1 MRIAQITSVYLPV
14 PPPSHGGTEWMVYQI
29 CRGLVDRGH
38 EVELFASGDSRTPAA
53 LRWVVERATLLDGDS
68 TLYLDKE
75 YEARNTWNLY
85 AMADRFDIVHGHWP
99 CLAPYFSDRTR
110 APTLLTYAY
119 VEPHLHR
126 FYRENFPAVHP
137 VCISRNQ
144 ARSLGEPDLPVVY
157 NGIDLDAVPFRSEE
171 GEGFVIAGRI
181 VPNKGIAEAIEV
193 ARRLGERLLIVGD
206 TTPYLPWSEAYW
218 RERVEPHVDGD
229 AVRHVRHMENRELVR
244 EMGRAR
250 AFLFPLQW
258 EEPFGLVVA
267 EAMAAGTPV
276 LALRRG
282 SMPELV
288 EDGVTGFL
296 GETLDD
302 LVEAAGGLDRIE
314 RAACRRRVEERFS
327 VGRMVEDYE
336 ALYRRIL
343 DDRGP

>member
-1 MRIAQITSVYLPV
+1 
-14 PPPSHGGTEWMVYQI
+14 MVYQI
-29 CRGLVDRGH
+29 CRGLVERGH
-38 EVELFASGDSRTPAA
+38 QVELFASGDSRTPAA
-53 LRWVVERATLLDGDS
+53 LNAVVEKATLLDPDS

-75 YEARNTWNLY
+75 YEARNAWSLY
-85 AMADRFDIVHGHWP
+85 ARAGEFDIIHGHWP
-99 CLAPYFSDRTR
+99 CLAPYFSDRSRT
-110 APTLLTYAY
+110 PTVLTYAY

-126 FYRENFPAVHP
+126 FYRENFPSLRP

-144 ARSLGEPDLPVVY
+144 AESLGEPDLPVIY
-157 NGIDLDAVPFRSEE
+157 NGIDLETVPFQEGP

-206 TTPYLPWSEAYW
+206 TTPCLPWSEPYW
-218 RERVEPHVDGD
+218 RERVEPYVDGD

-244 EMGRAR
+244 AMGKGR

-267 EAMAAGTPV
+267 ESMAAGTPV

-302 LVEAAGGLDRIE
+302 LVDAARGLDRID

-327 VGRMVEDYE
+327 VAKMVEGYE
-336 ALYRRIL
+336 ILYRRIL
-343 DDRGP
+343 EGGTG